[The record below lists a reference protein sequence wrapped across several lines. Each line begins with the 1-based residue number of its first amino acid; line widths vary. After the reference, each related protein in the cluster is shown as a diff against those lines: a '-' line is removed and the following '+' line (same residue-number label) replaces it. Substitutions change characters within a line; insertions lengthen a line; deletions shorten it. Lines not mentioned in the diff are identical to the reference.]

1 MHIYILYLKLIE
13 YLLCLIYILPCFLQQ
28 QERWMCPNHVENF
41 IDSNL
46 VSSTSLT
53 ERLKLWNK
61 YGGSKSG
68 SNSGSAGNFNPDTI
82 KLEFF
87 RKVRKGKLYERGVKR
102 ARTVRQDHRI
112 KVPQYVKVTNN
123 LI

>member
-1 MHIYILYLKLIE
+1 
-13 YLLCLIYILPCFLQQ
+13 
-28 QERWMCPNHVENF
+28 MCPNHVENF
-41 IDSNL
+41 IDSSL
-46 VSSTSLT
+46 VTSTSLT

-68 SNSGSAGNFNPDTI
+68 SNSSAGTFNPDTI

-112 KVPQYVKVTNN
+112 KVPQYVKV
-123 LI
+123 